1 VGALLTTLV
10 LAIAVKL
17 VQRMRRGIRGGTGGG
32 GGESGSWREKLPFGR
47 RSYAVRS
54 TRLV

>member
-1 VGALLTTLV
+1 V

-17 VQRMRRGIRGGTGGG
+17 VQRVRRTFRGGTTGG

-47 RSYAVRS
+47 RSYAVRL
-54 TRLV
+54 TRLA